1 MTNTLYDNPIRIS
14 MLRIPTVIIKNIINN
29 LYNKVNIFLYDAFSN
44 KMNNDDTKKY
54 LKESRNFLELFSKI
68 ENNHPSNKKTKKEI
82 KK

>member
-1 MTNTLYDNPIRIS
+1 
-14 MLRIPTVIIKNIINN
+14 
-29 LYNKVNIFLYDAFSN
+29 
-44 KMNNDDTKKY
+44 MNNDDTKKY